1 MDSNQKYK
9 GRVLVIGAGVSGL
22 TTSLC
27 LLQHGFKV
35 TVVAEKFAPAITS
48 VVAAAL
54 WQWPPPARA

>member
-1 MDSNQKYK
+1 MDINQNSK

-27 LLQHGFKV
+27 LFRKGFKV
-35 TVVAEKFAPAITS
+35 TVVAEKFAPEITS

-54 WQWPPPARA
+54 